1 MMFPVCTNFIQN
13 YIDEFDTLEH
23 ESQASVK
30 LTIY

>member
-13 YIDEFDTLEH
+13 YIDEFDTLVN
-23 ESQASVK
+23 ESQTAVK